1 MARRRFTL
9 SSPTARSW
17 TADSAYT
24 VGSPEPTAPRQLL
37 TAPLAGAGHAARATL
52 VFSPIGVGARAWIR
66 LRRMDLTVIKA
77 KIAAGVLPQANGVS
91 VRQTRYVP
99 GVCVG
104 CDGMIGA
111 DDVGV
116 QFFGAGR

>member
-17 TADSAYT
+17 TADSAIPYT
-24 VGSPEPTAPRQLL
+24 VGSPEPTAPRHLL

-52 VFSPIGVGARAWIR
+52 AFSPIGVGARSWIR

-91 VRQTRYVP
+91 VRQTRYVS

-104 CDGMIGA
+104 CDGIIG
-111 DDVGV
+111 
-116 QFFGAGR
+116 